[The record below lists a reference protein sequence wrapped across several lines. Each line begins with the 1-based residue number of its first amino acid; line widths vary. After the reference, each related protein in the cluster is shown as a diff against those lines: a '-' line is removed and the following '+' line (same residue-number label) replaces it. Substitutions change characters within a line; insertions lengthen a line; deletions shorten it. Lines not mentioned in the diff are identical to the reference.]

1 MKLTDYL
8 KTLLAFV
15 IALTINLPS
24 YAQSKIRWNT
34 APTYANTPEEVAPDP
49 DEPQPLE
56 KITPQIRHNAP
67 LNQKVNSPIPSTSVS
82 QSTTPTNIANEEEQL
97 NQDIRLL
104 WDEINQMEK
113 NKNDI
118 TVLPIKP
125 IEKTHETKNTHKN
138 QNTKTPAAS
147 IKSEQERIETLLRNS
162 KEKNSK
168 IIIQSKEV
176 KNDKNDKTDKNKT
189 PAPVVTL
196 PTAQPKPVLTRKQ
209 VLEHEIEREKA
220 ALKSAQTQLKIAQKR
235 GNTAQATKLLD
246 VIRDRQLNVQAIS
259 RELSR

>member
-1 MKLTDYL
+1 
-8 KTLLAFV
+8 
-15 IALTINLPS
+15 
-24 YAQSKIRWNT
+24 
-34 APTYANTPEEVAPDP
+34 
-49 DEPQPLE
+49 
-56 KITPQIRHNAP
+56 
-67 LNQKVNSPIPSTSVS
+67 
-82 QSTTPTNIANEEEQL
+82 
-97 NQDIRLL
+97 
-104 WDEINQMEK
+104 MEK
-113 NKNDI
+113 QKNDI

-176 KNDKNDKTDKNKT
+176 KNDKTDKNKT